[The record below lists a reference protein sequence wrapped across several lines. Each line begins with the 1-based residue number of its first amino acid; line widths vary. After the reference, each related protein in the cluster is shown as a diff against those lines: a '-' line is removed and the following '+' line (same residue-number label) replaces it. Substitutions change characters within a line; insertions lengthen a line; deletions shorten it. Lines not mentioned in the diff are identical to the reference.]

1 VLRVRSRD
9 GSWVSRIEDSMRL
22 VALVS
27 TGVLCLAPSL
37 ARADGPTQTDA
48 FKTRYLDR
56 QRGIMT
62 TLGAWSVGSMGA
74 GAVML
79 LASRDTEVRYAGLQ
93 NLAWGAIDGVFALV
107 GLYQASHERA
117 DVHDFAGWRGEQRAT
132 EQIFWI
138 NAALDLLYVGIGAA
152 LAMGGKTDQTR
163 GTGFGVLAQGGFLLT
178 FDTTAALLHGE

>member
-27 TGVLCLAPSL
+27 TGVLCLAPS
-37 ARADGPTQTDA
+37 
-48 FKTRYLDR
+48 F
-56 QRGIMT
+56 
-62 TLGAWSVGSMGA
+62 
-74 GAVML
+74 
-79 LASRDTEVRYAGLQ
+79 
-93 NLAWGAIDGVFALV
+93 
-107 GLYQASHERA
+107 YQASHERA